1 MLFVGM
7 LVFQLSGALVLLLN
21 CIKGGKDAVIKSCF
35 PGTNVVERD
44 ENNNC
49 KIEKEKLQK
58 SAHNIYLNI
67 IAFADLVVGYILAVF
82 SPESN
87 VQISVILVEVIALT
101 CGLLIIEYYLSRFC
115 ARKIYAKD
123 MVIPFEDL
131 DGVDTYATK
140 KEIDDM
146 FNDMFKE

>member
-82 SPESN
+82 SPEAN
-87 VQISVILVEVIALT
+87 AQISIILVEVIALT

-123 MVIPFEDL
+123 IVIPFEDL
-131 DGVDTYATK
+131 DGVDTFATK
-140 KEIDDM
+140 KEIDDI

>member
-21 CIKGGKDAVIKSCF
+21 CIKGGKSAVIKSCF

-67 IAFADLVVGYILAVF
+67 IAFADLVVGYILAAF
-82 SPESN
+82 SPVAD
-87 VQISVILVEVIALT
+87 VQTSIILIEVIVLT
-101 CGLLIIEYYLSRFC
+101 CILLIVEYYLSRFC
-115 ARKIYAKD
+115 VRKIYAED
-123 MVIPFEDL
+123 MVIPFADL
-131 DGVDTYATK
+131 DGVDTVATE
-140 KEIDDM
+140 KEIDDIC
-146 FNDMFKE
+146 NDVFKE

>member
-7 LVFQLSGALVLLLN
+7 LAFQLSGALVLLLN

-67 IAFADLVVGYILAVF
+67 IAFADLVIGYILAVF
-82 SPESN
+82 SPEAN
-87 VQISVILVEVIALT
+87 AQISIILVEVIALT

-131 DGVDTYATK
+131 DGVDTVATK